1 MTYETYHLIFVVAA
15 ALSGVFL
22 VISAILFVALRIP
35 KVVGDL
41 SGATAK
47 KAIQSIREQ
56 NEQSGN
62 KVYKSS
68 KVNIERGKLTEKI
81 SPSGRLVQHP
91 TTGFGARTEKISTQ
105 FLQNQALQNGM
116 AGETEVLGPT
126 AETTVLNMEIS
137 ETTVLMQNTTMQSFF
152 EIEQDITF
160 IHTDEQVMR

>member
-15 ALSGVFL
+15 VLAGVFL
-22 VISAILFVALRIP
+22 VISAILFVVLKIP
-35 KVVGDL
+35 RVVGDL

-68 KVNIERGKLTEKI
+68 KVNMERGKLTEKI
-81 SPSGRLVQHP
+81 TPSGRLLHHH
-91 TTGFGARTEKISTQ
+91 TGGFGAHTEKISTQ
-105 FLQNQALQNGM
+105 MLQNQATQ
-116 AGETEVLGPT
+116 AGETEVLSTIPEEAALMNAGMN
-126 AETTVLNMEIS
+126 ETTVLTQNM
-137 ETTVLMQNTTMQSFF
+137 VMQPFF

-160 IHTDEQVMR
+160 IHTEELITL